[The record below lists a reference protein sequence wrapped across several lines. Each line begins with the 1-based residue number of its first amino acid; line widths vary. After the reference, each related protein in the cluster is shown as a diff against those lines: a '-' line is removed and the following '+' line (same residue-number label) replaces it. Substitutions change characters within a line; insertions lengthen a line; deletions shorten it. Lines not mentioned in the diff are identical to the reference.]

1 MKIKDSN
8 IDGSFYIFLKAFNNI
23 LNKHA
28 PLNYLSIWEEKL
40 SLKPQ
45 ITKEILNSINNK
57 SRIYRKY
64 IRAKEPNK
72 KINLYNDF
80 KSYRNLY
87 YKILKSSKAR
97 HYQEVFETN
106 KLNLRK
112 TCESVRELINVKAKK
127 EGCINRIMKN

>member
-40 SLKPQ
+40 
-45 ITKEILNSINNK
+45 NK

-106 KLNLRK
+106 KLNMRK